1 MQLKTSINTLPKT
14 HSTLDLFEMEL
25 ENFESQIRETGTGK
39 LAIDFSLSDLE
50 VKSNQFDLGI
60 IKYKTKKKLTKE
72 IIDTK
77 KKSKNSKNLF

>member
-14 HSTLDLFEMEL
+14 HSTLGVFEMEL

-39 LAIDFSLSDLE
+39 LTIDFSLSDLE

-60 IKYKTKKKLTKE
+60 IKYKTKKKHTKE